1 MANGGIIGPT
11 QDPSFG
17 SETVNTFTSS
27 GTFSSGTFT
36 SADVLV
42 VGGGGAAKTPA
53 GSMGGGGGGG
63 YRYFPGH
70 TISASTDYPIT
81 VGSGGSDNSASGS

>member
-53 GSMGGGGGGG
+53 GSMGGGGG
-63 YRYFPGH
+63 
-70 TISASTDYPIT
+70 S
-81 VGSGGSDNSASGS
+81 